1 MYYRPKPLVYKTLEE
16 GTPYKSLSLP
26 ELEKEFKLLNLIK
39 DYNSSEIGF
48 ISYHKKIINSFLKEI
63 KKDLEICRTFLIQ
76 NSVYRTYYKTGFFRG
91 LTGANNDQTV
101 WTWKK
106 SIYLKKYVSLL
117 KKPIPYFIFLEHLY
131 SSNGVKINL
140 EKNFFE
146 TLEETKDSI
155 FLYGSKYSN
164 LPSAL
169 ISKKKMLLPKNL
181 NDPIK
186 DLIKAKK
193 YKISENFIL
202 KSGSIYIKIFGRWGQ
217 ENEGGRDSIIEKN
230 FSAIHEILKDFV
242 SIRNRGL
249 KFRKLEKKWI
259 DGSLDILSLDQ
270 SQRTTKIASD
280 IYESLEDY
288 RIVSSYNDKSLK
300 KFSDYYLDKN
310 YNHLIRRLELTIRT
324 KTKTEIKKDT
334 KNWVYV
340 LSNKS
345 FSQNYL
351 KIGWTSYPTVKQRAE
366 ELSTTGLPFPF
377 KVEYSRKFKDAESFE
392 KKCHKFFSKK
402 RVRGNREFF
411 DVPLSEIKNFV
422 ESLKDN

>member
-1 MYYRPKPLVYKTLEE
+1 
-16 GTPYKSLSLP
+16 
-26 ELEKEFKLLNLIK
+26 
-39 DYNSSEIGF
+39 
-48 ISYHKKIINSFLKEI
+48 
-63 KKDLEICRTFLIQ
+63 
-76 NSVYRTYYKTGFFRG
+76 
-91 LTGANNDQTV
+91 
-101 WTWKK
+101 
-106 SIYLKKYVSLL
+106 
-117 KKPIPYFIFLEHLY
+117 
-131 SSNGVKINL
+131 
-140 EKNFFE
+140 
-146 TLEETKDSI
+146 
-155 FLYGSKYSN
+155 
-164 LPSAL
+164 
-169 ISKKKMLLPKNL
+169 MLLPKNL

-230 FSAIHEILKDFV
+230 FSAIHEILKDFI